1 MVSSFWLWSRCY
13 FHNIR
18 LRQSHKSV
26 LIQVHLKVEAYL
38 KEDKAL
44 GQSSK
49 CRKMPLNTS
58 NFIYVYNIQPIIHS
72 GVRLLQWFIAGHIW
86 VLISPMKMIALY
98 QEWLCKISQD
108 TAAVVMNSEVMDP
121 FPMLDRKLSLQW
133 YTEIN
138 QIYLNLKR
146 S

>member
-13 FHNIR
+13 FHNIQ

-38 KEDKAL
+38 KEDNAL

-58 NFIYVYNIQPIIHS
+58 SFIYVYNIQPIIHS

-86 VLISPMKMIALY
+86 VLLSPMKMIALY
-98 QEWLCKISQD
+98 KEWLCKISQD
-108 TAAVVMNSEVMDP
+108 AAAVVMNSEVMDP

>member
-38 KEDKAL
+38 KEDNAL

-58 NFIYVYNIQPIIHS
+58 SFIYVYNIQPIIHS

-86 VLISPMKMIALY
+86 VLLSPMKMFALY
-98 QEWLCKISQD
+98 KEWLCKISQD
-108 TAAVVMNSEVMDP
+108 AAAVVMNSEVMDP

>member
-1 MVSSFWLWSRCY
+1 
-13 FHNIR
+13 
-18 LRQSHKSV
+18 
-26 LIQVHLKVEAYL
+26 
-38 KEDKAL
+38 
-44 GQSSK
+44 
-49 CRKMPLNTS
+49 
-58 NFIYVYNIQPIIHS
+58 
-72 GVRLLQWFIAGHIW
+72 
-86 VLISPMKMIALY
+86 MIALY

>member
-1 MVSSFWLWSRCY
+1 MVSSFWLWSMCY

-26 LIQVHLKVEAYL
+26 LIQGHLKVGAYL
-38 KEDKAL
+38 KEDNAL

-58 NFIYVYNIQPIIHS
+58 NFIYVYNIRPIIHN

-86 VLISPMKMIALY
+86 VLLSPMKMIALY
-98 QEWLCKISQD
+98 REWLCKISQD
-108 TAAVVMNSEVMDP
+108 AAAVEINSEVMDP
-121 FPMLDRKLSLQW
+121 FPIFDRKLSLQRD
-133 YTEIN
+133 TEIN
-138 QIYLNLKR
+138 
-146 S
+146 

>member
-1 MVSSFWLWSRCY
+1 MVSSFWLWSMCY

-38 KEDKAL
+38 KEDNAL

-58 NFIYVYNIQPIIHS
+58 NFIYVYNIQPIIHG

-86 VLISPMKMIALY
+86 VLLSPMKMIALY
-98 QEWLCKISQD
+98 REWLCKISQD
-108 TAAVVMNSEVMDP
+108 AAAVVMNSEVMDP

>member
-18 LRQSHKSV
+18 LRQSHKYV

-38 KEDKAL
+38 KEDNAL

-58 NFIYVYNIQPIIHS
+58 SFIYVYNIQPIIHS

-86 VLISPMKMIALY
+86 VLLSPMKMIALY
-98 QEWLCKISQD
+98 KEWLCKISQD
-108 TAAVVMNSEVMDP
+108 AAAVVMNSEVMDP

>member
-18 LRQSHKSV
+18 LRQSHKSG

-38 KEDKAL
+38 KEDNAL

-58 NFIYVYNIQPIIHS
+58 SFIYVYNIQPIIHS

-86 VLISPMKMIALY
+86 VLLSPMKMIALY
-98 QEWLCKISQD
+98 KEWLCKISQD
-108 TAAVVMNSEVMDP
+108 AAAVVMNSEVMDP
-121 FPMLDRKLSLQW
+121 FPRLDRKLSLQW

>member
-26 LIQVHLKVEAYL
+26 LIQVHLKVEACL
-38 KEDKAL
+38 KEDNAL

-58 NFIYVYNIQPIIHS
+58 NFIYVYNIQPIIHG

-86 VLISPMKMIALY
+86 VLLSPMKMIALY

-108 TAAVVMNSEVMDP
+108 AAAVVMNSEVMDP

>member
-38 KEDKAL
+38 KEDNAL

-58 NFIYVYNIQPIIHS
+58 SFIYVYNIQPIIHS

-86 VLISPMKMIALY
+86 MLLSPMKMIALY
-98 QEWLCKISQD
+98 KEWLCKISQD
-108 TAAVVMNSEVMDP
+108 AAAVVMNSEVMDP